1 MGGTRPCNI
10 KHWVKKEYP
19 MPISSDHKEL
29 FRNTTTDD
37 KLNLFQL
44 LVGTSEL
51 NVSLTLAL
59 MKIIHRD
66 LKNNENDDRSV
77 YKRYAETIE
86 SLRYHMLDTLQL
98 AVATWK
104 NHQSTATTP
113 AEWFHDDGSPKESK

>member
-1 MGGTRPCNI
+1 
-10 KHWVKKEYP
+10 
-19 MPISSDHKEL
+19 MPITSDHKDL
-29 FRNTTTDD
+29 FRNSTTDD

-44 LVGTSEL
+44 LMGTEYL

-59 MKIIHRD
+59 MKIIHRE
-66 LKNNENDDRSV
+66 LKNNESDDRSV

-104 NHQSTATTP
+104 NNQSAAMTP
-113 AEWFHDDGSPKESK
+113 AEWFPEDGNSKESK